1 MASFVLKDAEVFINA
16 VELSDRVTAVT
27 LNYEADLQ
35 EETAMGDFTRIR
47 LAGLLD
53 WSIDVTFK
61 QDFAAS
67 EVDATL
73 FPLIGAAAFTVT
85 VMADKTAGVGAT
97 NPKYSGSAVL
107 ATYPPFGNA
116 IGELATSTANFQ
128 AAGTLSRLVA

>member
-1 MASFVLKDAEVFINA
+1 MASFVFKDAEVFINA
-16 VELSDRVTAVT
+16 VDLSDHVTAVT

-53 WSIDVTFK
+53 WSLDVTFK

-67 EVDATL
+67 EVDVTL
-73 FPLIGAAAFTVT
+73 FGLVGAAAFAVT
-85 VMADKTAGVGAT
+85 VMADLTAGVGAT
-97 NPKYSGSAVL
+97 NPRYTGNVVL

-116 IGELATSTANFQ
+116 IGELATTTANFQ
-128 AAGTLSRLVA
+128 AAGTLSRAVV